1 MKKNFFYLASL
12 VCLLGSTH
20 SFAQTNSADK
30 TIRVGLFAP
39 IYLDSVFVNGQYKY
53 KDQMPKIVIPG
64 LDFVE
69 GAQIA
74 LDSIRATAPVK
85 VSVYDYKSADQ
96 NISQL
101 ILANTFDSLDII
113 IGSVG
118 SSEFKQLADIA
129 VKKNIPFISATY
141 PNDGGITANPNTI
154 ILNATLNTHCSGIYN
169 YILKALPTS
178 KITLFKKQGV
188 VEERIAAQFLK
199 LNTGNTGKPLLNIPA
214 ILLKDSFDISVIE
227 SQLDSTRTN
236 TIIAGTL
243 DENYGKRIA
252 SFCAVLSKKYII
264 NLIGMPN
271 WDGIKDFSKSEY
283 KNLSIFYSASFYT
296 DETDKWSTSVKTVF
310 KDRTNGTA
318 MDMVYKGFES
328 TYYFLSLLLKSK
340 IDFMNNLNDKSYKIF
355 TDYDIKPVRNNSKSV
370 TPDYFENKKIY
381 IIKKLNGVTTKVL

>member
-1 MKKNFFYLASL
+1 MKKSFIYLVSFLSL
-12 VCLLGSTH
+12 LSSVH
-20 SFAQTNSADK
+20 SFAQNDSAAK

-39 IYLDSVFVNGQYKY
+39 IYLDSVFANGQYKY

-74 LDSIRATAPVK
+74 LDSIKTTTPLS

-118 SSEFKQLADIA
+118 SAEFKQLADIA
-129 VKKNIPFISATY
+129 AKKNIPFISATY

-169 YILKALPTS
+169 YIVKYLPGS

-188 VEERIAAQFLK
+188 VEERIAAQFSK
-199 LNTGNTGKPLLNIPA
+199 LNTGNTGNPLLNIPA
-214 ILLKDSFDISVIE
+214 ILLKDSFDISIIE
-227 SQLDSTRTN
+227 SKLDSTRTN

-243 DENYGKRIA
+243 DENFGKRIA
-252 SFCAVLSKKYII
+252 SFCAVLSKKYNI

-271 WDGIKDFSKSEY
+271 WDGIKDFSKPDY

-328 TYYFLSLLLKSK
+328 TYYFLSLLLKNK
-340 IDFMNNLNDKSYKIF
+340 IGFMNNLNDKSFKVF
-355 TDYDIKPVRNNSKSV
+355 TDYDIKPVRNTGKSA
-370 TPDYFENKKIY
+370 TPDYFENKKVY
-381 IIKKLNGVTTKVL
+381 IIKKLNGVITKML